1 MTNEKQIKYSHMKQ
15 LKYTFFVLFFITI
28 SCEEIIMEQDI
39 SNENVQLLAPSNNA
53 VLAVGAGS
61 FNWDIVKGADK
72 YKLQIATPNFAAAN
86 QVVVDTLIT
95 NTNFSKNLTAKT
107 YQWRVKAINS
117 AYETAYSVHDFTVE

>member
-1 MTNEKQIKYSHMKQ
+1 MKQ